1 MIEDRNK
8 QFLEDNLVDEVVDK
22 TFLVQ
27 SMDFRFC

>member
-22 TFLVQ
+22 TFMVQ